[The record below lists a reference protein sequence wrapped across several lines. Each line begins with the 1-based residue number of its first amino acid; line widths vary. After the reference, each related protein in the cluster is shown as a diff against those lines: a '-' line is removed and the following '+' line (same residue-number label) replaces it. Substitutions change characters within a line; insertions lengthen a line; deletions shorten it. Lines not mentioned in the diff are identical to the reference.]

1 MLFNLFSPV
10 APDPSVPYV
19 PGVSNVAFTIG
30 SLSIDWYGIF
40 ITIGE
45 FLLLLL
51 VLDFGRV
58 VLAMV
63 IGMNFS
69 YFEEED

>member
-1 MLFNLFSPV
+1 MFFNLFSPV

-40 ITIGE
+40 ITIG
-45 FLLLLL
+45 F
-51 VLDFGRV
+51 
-58 VLAMV
+58 VLAIV
-63 IGMNFS
+63 LSILKLKL
-69 YFEEED
+69 